1 MTHVESIVDYGLRNN
16 AQLELRVPYDVKAQ
30 RVRFTTLDG
39 VPFTPV
45 DADIHHRTETLR
57 GISDP
62 TWMLQWSARQ
72 WIFGAGTT
80 IPIGHTVED
89 PVRLGNHGL
98 KHEHIQ
104 FGSGTFEPRL
114 LAQWANAN
122 LFARAEATIPLY
134 QSSKGYKPPYVLAW
148 SAGPTFGHFTFMLDG
163 QHQTIAHWHGLTDEG
178 TGFDAGGVRVLVA
191 LPMNI
196 TAGVYREL
204 WSHGFDEQTF
214 HQKTTLSLM
223 IATTRH

>member
-1 MTHVESIVDYGLRNN
+1 MTHVESVIDYGLPNN

-30 RVRFTTLDG
+30 HVRFTTLDG

-62 TWMLQWSARQ
+62 TLMLQWPVQQ

-89 PVRLGNHGL
+89 PVRLGNLGL

-114 LAQWANAN
+114 LAQWTHASV
-122 LFARAEATIPLY
+122 FARAEP
-134 QSSKGYKPPYVLAW
+134 
-148 SAGPTFGHFTFMLDG
+148 
-163 QHQTIAHWHGLTDEG
+163 
-178 TGFDAGGVRVLVA
+178 GFWPA
-191 LPMNI
+191 
-196 TAGVYREL
+196 
-204 WSHGFDEQTF
+204 
-214 HQKTTLSLM
+214 
-223 IATTRH
+223 